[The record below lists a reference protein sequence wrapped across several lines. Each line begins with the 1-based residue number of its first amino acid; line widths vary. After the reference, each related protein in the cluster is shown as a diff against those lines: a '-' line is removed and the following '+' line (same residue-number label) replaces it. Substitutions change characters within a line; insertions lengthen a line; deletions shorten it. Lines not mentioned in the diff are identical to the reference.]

1 MAFFLPAVKLGAE
14 IETGQKIGDIVDLY
28 SGIVLESLLS
38 QSSGYLISLRDY
50 PIIYEKE
57 VLAIILNK
65 SKLSFWPFK

>member
-1 MAFFLPAVKLGAE
+1 
-14 IETGQKIGDIVDLY
+14 LY
-28 SGIVLESLLS
+28 SGVVIESLLS

-65 SKLSFWPFK
+65 SKLFFWSFK